1 MTFFLGGVVCLRHEV
16 WACKEWS
23 SQRLAGFWERNMGIE
38 QLPFQTER
46 FNSTLVGCIV
56 DYTAVL
62 EAGLAID
69 TGDGMEILER
79 S

>member
-1 MTFFLGGVVCLRHEV
+1 MVGFLG
-16 WACKEWS
+16 ANK
-23 SQRLAGFWERNMGIE
+23 AIE

-56 DYTAVL
+56 DYTAAL
-62 EAGLAID
+62 EVDLAVDAGDA
-69 TGDGMEILER
+69 MEILKR

>member
-1 MTFFLGGVVCLRHEV
+1 M
-16 WACKEWS
+16 
-23 SQRLAGFWERNMGIE
+23 NMGIE

-56 DYTAVL
+56 DYTAAV
-62 EAGLAID
+62 EVDLAVD